1 MRYRLLLGLL
11 LLFQVT
17 AAQPLIVI
25 PLSVSDIEVLSS
37 KRTEAPSGVSEEH
50 PVIIVKLLDAR
61 QLNGFSA
68 KKVLGDAWMAMQLD
82 QFISQQVWLRGEVD
96 QFGFLDPRSKL
107 SRNFIQE
114 ASIAD
119 IWKSGGK
126 FALDLFYF
134 GVPEAELTNALLQ
147 SGVEVLP
154 GATRLEVIR
163 IKANRQQVEQ
173 LLQWSN
179 VLYASP
185 VLDSRTPLANLS
197 MTMNRV
203 NKVHEAAPTGL
214 GLRGDGVKIGVWDFG
229 AVGNHFDYELGVDNI
244 ENEFFNTTGSQH
256 TSLVSG
262 AIVGRGVI
270 RQDIVGMA
278 PEAQVYVHNFFGDII
293 QEMRASYT
301 NQGIRVAN
309 HSYNLGAAFQ
319 CDAFYSYDAASAA
332 IDDFALEKSD
342 LLQVLAAGNSAGP
355 CPFDYE
361 NIVPGFQYGKNVL
374 TVGNLQNNET
384 LYPGSAKGP
393 TTDGR
398 LKPDICSK
406 GASTFTPSAT
416 GIVLPGINQNY
427 TGGFGTSFS
436 SPQIAAIAG
445 LIQQAADE
453 AAHPQTSAVLLK
465 ALLCNTAQDLGNP
478 GPDYEYGFGR
488 VDAFK
493 AVKAYQQ
500 DFYHQDSVTQGQ
512 TKTFNISVPSG
523 VGLLK
528 VLLAW
533 HDPATSLPA
542 AKILTN
548 DLDLT
553 LSDGIITWK
562 ALKLDPQNP
571 AATAV
576 SGRDSLNNT
585 EQIILSSPAAG
596 NYSIAVT
603 GFAIPDGQQPYYI
616 TWFWDTIG
624 ADITFPDGAEVLAA
638 NAASAIRWSATQT
651 DSLLDVEYSVDGGN
665 SWTSIGTAEARSG
678 GLSWTTPNIFSDSV
692 LVRLRAG
699 ATVWAISDTFFTIMA
714 RPTIGAILR
723 CNSGLRFNWPVIS
736 GATSYVVS
744 RYESGVWTDEDTLVG
759 NIFYKRNAQPG
770 KEYTYSV
777 RPLYGSR
784 SGPRSNASTIVPRPA
799 NCSFPDNDIGIT
811 GIRPLSGRM
820 NTSAELSA
828 AEPIKVRYQNYRNSA
843 ASYNITMHWQVN
855 GGTIYDSTFAHGLA
869 ANANNWF
876 VSGNTFDLS
885 SPGDY
890 SIKVWI
896 SSASDLYPENDTME
910 VLIRQIANDPYELPF
925 SEQLEKDVFSFSDS
939 ILGLPDLDAFD
950 FYPEGNGRVR
960 LGGAQYFAPE
970 GKRAVTL
977 DNFADNSLA
986 ATANL
991 LTTLNLSDYVD
1002 SLVYFNFQYRS
1013 RGEAAGDDEML
1024 VRGSDTDTWLSIFDL
1039 FAEAPS
1045 GSLKKEVER
1054 INLSRFL
1061 ADNGQQFSASTQ
1073 LRASVNTGRA
1083 ASSINTNGGYTL
1095 DDYLLFS
1102 PGKDVELL
1110 SADFIPTVCSD
1121 FSGID
1126 SLEIT
1131 VRVLNNYVAALSNIP
1146 LYFSTADTTYEVT
1159 QLNIAA
1165 FDTLQFTFRHGF
1177 QFDSSR
1183 VLPFRLWIEFAE
1195 DRFPENDSLFDL
1207 MLIGLKKLD
1216 LPYLNTFE
1224 SDTLEAWVPSGSN
1237 SSWAVGSPSKALMYA
1252 PAHGDNAWVTGL
1264 DANYDLLEYS
1274 QLYIGCLEPSDL
1286 SSTGQLAFQHVLQ
1299 TETGFDYVTLE
1310 YSQDGLVW
1318 LPLGEKGSGYNWYNQ
1333 LTGYASWQGERSV
1346 WQVASYPLS
1355 PDSFPSSEPVQLR
1368 LMLYSDEIISLEGL
1382 AVDDWRIMD
1391 LTSAVTKSDD
1401 SSYIGSSTGAGEVL
1415 LSTNT
1420 GQVVA
1425 RLDDGGQVLGQ
1436 VTLTVKTQSCIP
1448 HLNQSLLWPR
1458 NYFIQ
1463 TTNPITQP
1471 VKLTVFMT
1479 NEEYLQL
1486 IGTDSTIR
1494 SMREI
1499 GALLYNGP
1507 SADMD
1512 WSNNIDSGF
1521 VLIPSDSVRF
1531 LPYAQGYEVSCML
1544 PFSGTELYFSGY
1556 QPFEIFSIQPESTSA
1571 CYRKFTVATNLSSP
1585 IYQWQRKSGGVWVD
1599 ILPVNTDFTGSQS
1612 AELEI
1617 VANAASYDSVAFRC
1631 LLSNADLCAVSSD
1644 SAFYFVAPKVS
1655 LAGVGSW
1662 SADVAC
1668 DDNGWTYYA
1677 DATNPGVYLL
1687 AINWAP
1693 DNSLS
1698 AQNDAAKQAAAVSL
1712 VVNPSFYGVSDLSG
1726 PEPLATFSMRRYW
1739 NVDIGNLSF
1748 DEPVELKFY
1757 YADSERQAI
1766 IQAAQDFI
1774 TDNGGNYEGF
1784 SWFKTSNADFIPNLN
1799 VQAAN
1804 VLDAQMLIDSN
1815 ITSAT
1820 ENGILYA
1827 LFHGISSF
1835 SGGTGATGVGPYTD
1849 PLPVELLYFRS
1860 DCEREKNVLRWA
1872 TASERNAAYFEVQRA
1887 SDQFIFESI
1896 GRVEAAGNSSVLQE
1910 YFFEDL
1916 TPGAY
1921 FYRLRKTDFDGTS
1934 ELSDIIA
1941 STCGLKQQSYQIL
1954 YGTDV
1959 FRLQSISVSDKSAQ
1973 ISLVDAAGKKV
1984 DTWTE
1989 EMPEGIHNVDY
2000 STRRLAK
2007 GAYFLLIEE
2016 PTGVTS
2022 LPLVVY

>member
-1 MRYRLLLGLL
+1 MRYKLL
-11 LLFQVT
+11 LLSFLIYQVA
-17 AAQPLIVI
+17 AAQTLKVEAVSLDEIRQLSEQSLQAGGRVAEANPL
-25 PLSVSDIEVLSS
+25 
-37 KRTEAPSGVSEEH
+37 
-50 PVIIVKLLDAR
+50 LLVRMRDAR
-61 QLNGFSA
+61 SLVHFSE
-68 KKVLGDAWMAMQLD
+68 KKVLGDGWMAMPLD
-82 QFISQQVWLRGEVD
+82 QFLSQQVWMRTEVE
-96 QFGFLDPRSKL
+96 QYGLLDPDSKL
-107 SRNFIQE
+107 SRNFLQE

-119 IWKSGGK
+119 VWQAGGK
-126 FALDLFYF
+126 LRVDLFYF
-134 GVPEAELTNALLQ
+134 GVPEAELTGALLQ
-147 SGVEVLP
+147 RGVEVLP
-154 GATRLEVIR
+154 GSSRLEVIR
-163 IKANRQQVEQ
+163 IKANRAQLEQ
-173 LLQWSN
+173 LLQWTN
-179 VLYASP
+179 VLYISP
-185 VLDSRTPLANLS
+185 VVDSRTPLVSLS

-203 NKVHEAAPTGL
+203 NKVQEAVPTGL
-214 GLRGDGVKIGVWDFG
+214 GLLGDGVKIGVWDFG
-229 AVGNHFDYELGVDNI
+229 AVGNHFDYEQGVDNI

-278 PEAQVYVHNFFGDII
+278 PKAEVYVHNFFGDII
-293 QEMRASYT
+293 QEMRDSYT

-361 NIVPGFQYGKNVL
+361 NIVPGFQYAKNVV

-453 AAHPQTSAVLLK
+453 ASNPDPPAVLLK

-493 AVKAYQQ
+493 AVKAYQA
-500 DFYHQDSVTQGQ
+500 DYYHQDSVSQGQ
-512 TKTFNISVPSG
+512 TKTFNISVPAG
-523 VGLLK
+523 TGLLK

-533 HDPATSLPA
+533 HDPATALPA

-548 DLDLT
+548 DLDLS
-553 LSDGIITWK
+553 LSDGLTTWQ
-562 ALKLDPQNP
+562 ALKLNPQNP
-571 AATAV
+571 ASNAV
-576 SGRDSLNNT
+576 PGRDSLNNT
-585 EQIILSSPAAG
+585 EQIIIHAPAAG

-603 GFAIPDGQQPYYI
+603 GFEIPDGQQPYFI
-616 TWFWDTIG
+616 TWFWDTVG
-624 ADITFPDGAEVLAA
+624 ADITFPDGAEVLTA
-638 NAASAIRWSATQT
+638 NVASAVRWSASQT
-651 DSLLDVEYSVDGGN
+651 DSLVDVEYSLDGGSN
-665 SWTSIGTAEARSG
+665 WVLIGSAEATSG
-678 GLSWTTPNIFSDSV
+678 ALSWTTPNVFSDSA

-699 ATVWAISDTFFTIMA
+699 ATTWAISDTFFTIMA
-714 RPTIGAILR
+714 KPTIGSILR

-744 RYESGVWTDEDTLVG
+744 RYENGAWMDEDTLAG
-759 NIFYKRNAQPG
+759 NIFYKRNAIQG
-770 KEYTYSV
+770 VEYTYSV
-777 RPLYGSR
+777 RPLYGSK
-784 SGPRSNASTIVPRPA
+784 SGPRSNASIIVARPA

-820 NTSAELSA
+820 NTSSSLTS

-843 ASYNITMHWQVN
+843 SAYNITMHWQVN
-855 GGTIYDSTFAHGLA
+855 GGTVFDSTFAHGLA
-869 ANANNWF
+869 ANGSNWF

-890 SIKVWI
+890 TIKVWI
-896 SSASDLYPENDTME
+896 SSASDLYPVNDTME

-925 SEQLEKDVFSFSDS
+925 GEQFESDIFSLGDS
-939 ILGLPDLDAFD
+939 VLGLPNLDAFD

-960 LGGAQYFAPE
+960 SGGAQFFAPE

-977 DNFADNSLA
+977 DNFADNSVA
-986 ATANL
+986 ATAHL

-1002 SLVYFNFQYRS
+1002 SLVYFNFRYRS
-1013 RGEAAGDDEML
+1013 RGEATGNDEMY
-1024 VRGSDTDTWLSIFDL
+1024 VRGSDTATWLSIYDL
-1039 FAEAPS
+1039 FAEAPA
-1045 GSLKKEVER
+1045 GSLAKEVER
-1054 INLSRFL
+1054 LNLSRFL
-1061 ADNGQQFSASTQ
+1061 ADNGQQFSSSTQ
-1073 LRASVNTGRA
+1073 MRASVTTGRA

-1095 DDYLLFS
+1095 DDYQLFS

-1121 FSGID
+1121 FSGTD

-1131 VRVLNNYVAALSNIP
+1131 VSVLNNYVVTLTNIP
-1146 LYFSTADTTYEVT
+1146 LYFSSVDTTYEVA
-1159 QLNIAA
+1159 QFSIAA
-1165 FDTLQFTFRHGF
+1165 FDTLLYTFKHGY

-1183 VLPFRLWIEFAE
+1183 VLPFRLWLDFAE
-1195 DRFPENDSLFDL
+1195 DRFPENDSLIDL
-1207 MLIGLKKLD
+1207 KLTGLKKLD

-1224 SDTLEAWVPSGSN
+1224 SDTLEAWVPSDSN
-1237 SSWAVGSPSKALMYA
+1237 SSWAVGSPGKALMYA
-1252 PAHGDNAWVTGL
+1252 PAQGDNAWVTGL
-1264 DANYDLLEYS
+1264 DANYNLLEYS
-1274 QLYIGCLEPSDL
+1274 QLYIGCIEPSDL
-1286 SSTGQLAFQHVLQ
+1286 SASGQVAFQHILQ
-1299 TETGFDYVTLE
+1299 TEAGFDYISLE

-1318 LPLGEKGSGYNWYNQ
+1318 LPLGEKGNGYNWFNQ
-1333 LTGYASWQGERSV
+1333 LTGYPSWQGERAV

-1355 PDSFPSSEPVQLR
+1355 PDSFPLMSPVQLR
-1368 LMLYSDEIISLEGL
+1368 LILFSDEIISLEGF

-1391 LTSAVTKSDD
+1391 IANAVTRADD
-1401 SSYIGSSTGAGEVL
+1401 STYIGFSTGAGEVL

-1420 GQVVA
+1420 GKVVA
-1425 RLDDGGQVLGQ
+1425 RLDDGGQTLGQ

-1448 HLNQSLLWPR
+1448 YLHQSLLWPR

-1463 TTNPITQP
+1463 TANPIAQA

-1479 NEEYLQL
+1479 NDEYLQL
-1486 IGTDSTIR
+1486 TGADSTIR

-1512 WSNNIDSGF
+1512 WNNNADSGF
-1521 VLIPSDSVRF
+1521 VLLLSDSVRF

-1544 PFSGTELYFSGY
+1544 PFSGTELYFSGHE
-1556 QPFEIFSIQPESTSA
+1556 PSEIFSLQPTSSSA
-1571 CYRKFTVATNLSSP
+1571 CHRQFLVATNISSP
-1585 IYQWQRKSGGVWVD
+1585 TYQWQQKSAGVWVN
-1599 ILPVNTDFTGSQS
+1599 ILPANTDFTGCQS
-1612 AELEI
+1612 AGLEI
-1617 VANAASYDSVAFRC
+1617 VANAAAYDSVAFRC
-1631 LLSNADLCAVSSD
+1631 LLSNPQICAVSSD
-1644 SAFYFVAPKVS
+1644 SALYFLAPQVS
-1655 LAGVGSW
+1655 LAGIGSW
-1662 SADVAC
+1662 SADVSC
-1668 DDNGWTYYA
+1668 DHNGWTYYA
-1677 DATNPGVYLL
+1677 AASNPGAYLL
-1687 AINWAP
+1687 AVNWAP

-1698 AQNDAAKQAAAVSL
+1698 AQNTAAKLAAAVTLNVDPAIYS
-1712 VVNPSFYGVSDLSG
+1712 VSDLSG
-1726 PEPLATFSMRRYW
+1726 PEPLATFSMSRYW
-1739 NVDIGNLSF
+1739 NVDTDTFAL
-1748 DEPVELKFY
+1748 DEPVDLRFY
-1757 YADSERQAI
+1757 YASAEQLAVA
-1766 IQAAQDFI
+1766 QAAQDFI
-1774 TDNGGNYEGF
+1774 TLHGGNYEGF
-1784 SWFKTSNADFIPNLN
+1784 SWFKTATAGFIPNVN

-1804 VLDAQMLIDSN
+1804 VLDAEALIDSN
-1815 ITSAT
+1815 ITAAT

-1827 LFHGISSF
+1827 QFQGIPSF

-1849 PLPVELLYFRS
+1849 PLPVELLYFKS
-1860 DCEREKNVLRWA
+1860 TCAGEKALLSWA
-1872 TASERNAAYFEVQRA
+1872 TASEQNAAYFEVQRA
-1887 SDQFIFESI
+1887 SDQLIFEAV
-1896 GRVEAAGNSSVLQE
+1896 GRVEAAGNSNVLRE
-1910 YFFEDL
+1910 YQFEDKV
-1916 TPGAY
+1916 PGNY
-1921 FYRLRKTDFDGTS
+1921 YYRLKKVDFDGAF
-1934 ELSDIIA
+1934 EYSDIV
-1941 STCGLKQQSYQIL
+1941 SSDCRFQQSSYQIL

-1959 FRLQSISVSDKSAQ
+1959 FRLQRMAVSDKSVR
-1973 ISLVDAAGKKV
+1973 ISLLDASGKSVDA
-1984 DTWTE
+1984 WTE
-1989 EMPEGIHNVDY
+1989 EVPEGLSNMDY
-2000 STRRLAK
+2000 PTQRLPK

-2016 PTGVTS
+2016 SSGQTS